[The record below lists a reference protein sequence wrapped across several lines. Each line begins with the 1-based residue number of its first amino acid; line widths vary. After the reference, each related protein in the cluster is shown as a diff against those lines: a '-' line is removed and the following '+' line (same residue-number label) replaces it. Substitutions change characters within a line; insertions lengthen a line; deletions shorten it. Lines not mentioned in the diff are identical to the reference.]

1 MRACRRI
8 ILGAAVVAAGLGVST
23 AWATMQPAP
32 AEPPLTRFAA
42 HDAGSSQTYGYVLWR
57 RILDTVLMPDGGV
70 DYGALGIAGREALD
84 SVVVELTST
93 PVSTLGRDEQLAFWL
108 NLYNAAQLRLMID
121 QFMTLGS
128 SQRDFAGRNPYAE
141 QMGNGRRVDGGK
153 EYPWTA
159 RNLAV
164 EGTSLS
170 LNDIEHRI
178 LHAQWPDDPV
188 AYGLSCPLR
197 GCPPLRAEPFLG
209 ALVHRQLRDAAA
221 RFIADDRNVS
231 IKGEAVTLSQL
242 YRQPAFGG
250 DAQVLE
256 HLRRYADETRRQQLA
271 AANRVAG
278 HAFDWKLAG
287 RPPPASARLPQGQI
301 NRGAGAGGQLQD

>member
-8 ILGAAVVAAGLGVST
+8 ILGAAVVAAGLGAST

-70 DYGALGIAGREALD
+70 DYGALGITGREALD
-84 SVVVELTST
+84 SVVVELTGT

-108 NLYNAAQLRLMID
+108 NLYNAAQLRLMIG
-121 QFMTLGS
+121 QFMTLGA

-141 QMGNGRRVDGGK
+141 QKFNVKRVYGGK
-153 EYPWTA
+153 ENPWTA
-159 RNLAV
+159 RNLTV

-221 RFIADDRNVS
+221 CFIADDRNVS

-256 HLRRYADETRRQQLA
+256 HLRRHADETRRRQLA
-271 AANRVAG
+271 AANRIAG
-278 HAFDWKLAG
+278 HRFDWKLAG